1 MESNLNL
8 PAIAEKHQRRAAIE
22 ISKILEKK
30 WPTKKSE
37 DLSAAIVQP
46 TKRSK

>member
-8 PAIAEKHQRRAAIE
+8 PVIAEKHQRRAAIE
-22 ISKILEKK
+22 IFKILEKK
-30 WPTKKSE
+30 WPTKSE
-37 DLSAAIVQP
+37 NLSAAIVQP